1 MPGAAAAVGAPVAR
15 ANFTFQQPPVAGP
28 GGVPGGG
35 YRDPFGKAAGSSG
48 SAARAGQQR
57 AGGAA
62 AGAAAA
68 AAAAAAGNNLMHDR
82 RVIRGNTY
90 AAQVVPV
97 SAQAELQRAEEEAAK
112 ARARERTALRRTQQ
126 EAARAAELQRA
137 RTPDAAEGRRHMVIQ
152 TEPFLEELKEKVDEV
167 VQETQ
172 TDPMLDRPP
181 TPKFVPLR
189 VGRDAETQIQRGDL
203 FNFDTEVDP
212 ILDAMVG
219 KTLEQAM
226 LEVQQEEEI
235 EAMRKQKVDFE
246 QRRKEEV
253 LEAQRLEAA
262 ERRKFDEKERRKK
275 QEIGRILRERETR
288 EKLCARMFSKAFLGT
303 LELRVL
309 SRLQDEGWFHDAVQR
324 EVETEFVPWLYAQTG
339 AELDKARR
347 AQRLVDELIRAAVL
361 MRPQDQRDD

>member
-1 MPGAAAAVGAPVAR
+1 MSRAAAAPSGAAVAR
-15 ANFTFQQPPVAGP
+15 ANFTFQQPPQPGANIAAG
-28 GGVPGGG
+28 GAQGG
-35 YRDPFGKAAGSSG
+35 YRDPFTGRPKQAQAQQQHAAS
-48 SAARAGQQR
+48 
-57 AGGAA
+57 AGGRQQ
-62 AGAAAA
+62 GAAAA
-68 AAAAAAGNNLMHDR
+68 NMMSDR
-82 RVIRGNTY
+82 RVVRGNTY
-90 AAQVVPV
+90 AAQVVPI
-97 SAQAELQRAEEEAAK
+97 SAQAELQRAEEEASR
-112 ARARERTALRRTQQ
+112 ARTRERTAMRRTQV
-126 EAARAAELQRA
+126 EASRAAELQRA
-137 RTPDAAEGRRHMVIQ
+137 RTPDAVDGRRHMVIQ

-181 TPKFVPLR
+181 TPKFVPLKI
-189 VGRDAETQIQRGDL
+189 GRDIETQIQRGDL

-226 LEVQQEEEI
+226 LEVLQEEELD
-235 EAMRKQKVDFE
+235 AMRKQKLEFE

-288 EKLCARMFSKAFLGT
+288 EKLCARMFAKTFLGT

-309 SRLQDEGWFHDAVQR
+309 SRLQDEGWFHDAVAR
-324 EVETEFVPWLYAQTG
+324 EVESDFMPWLMGQTDN
-339 AELDKARR
+339 ELAKARR
-347 AQRLVDELIRAAVL
+347 AQRIVDELIRAAVL
-361 MRPQDQRDD
+361 HQPSAQEE

>member
-1 MPGAAAAVGAPVAR
+1 MPPQPVRQGAPVAS
-15 ANFTFQQPPVAGP
+15 ANFTFQQPPQAASA
-28 GGVPGGG
+28 GGG
-35 YRDPFGKAAGSSG
+35 YRDPFNGRPVGGNKAV
-48 SAARAGQQR
+48 AAAS
-57 AGGAA
+57 AGGRPQQPAV
-62 AGAAAA
+62 G
-68 AAAAAAGNNLMHDR
+68 NLMNDR
-82 RVIRGNTY
+82 RIVRGNTY
-90 AAQVVPV
+90 AAQVVPI

-112 ARARERTALRRTQQ
+112 ARKRERVALKKSQA
-126 EAARAAELQRA
+126 EASRAAELQRA
-137 RTPDAAEGRRHMVIQ
+137 RTPDAAEGRRHAVIQ

-181 TPKFVPLR
+181 TPKFVPLKI
-189 VGRDAETQIQRGDL
+189 GRDAETQINRGDL

-226 LEVQQEEEI
+226 LEVLQEEEI
-235 EAMRKQKVDFE
+235 EAMRKQKLEFE

-288 EKLCARMFSKAFLGT
+288 EKLCARMFAKSFLST

-309 SRLQDEGWFHDAVQR
+309 GRLQDEGWFHDAVER
-324 EVETEFVPWLYAQTG
+324 EVETEFMPWLM
-339 AELDKARR
+339 AETDSEMNKARR
-347 AQRLVDELIRAAVL
+347 AQKLVDELIRAAVL
-361 MRPQDQRDD
+361 ARPEGHE